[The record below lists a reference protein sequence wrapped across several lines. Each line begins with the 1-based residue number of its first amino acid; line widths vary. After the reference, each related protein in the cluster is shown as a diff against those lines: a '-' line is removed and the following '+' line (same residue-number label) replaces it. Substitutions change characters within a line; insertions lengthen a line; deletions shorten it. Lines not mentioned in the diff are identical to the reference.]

1 MVYGHGSI
9 RFNWNSDK
17 DYQESALMADVLQ
30 NLSNDLAA
38 TVETAGKSIVR
49 IEARRRQSASG
60 IVWSA
65 DGVIVTAHHVVE
77 RDENI
82 KVGLPDSST
91 VSATLVGRDPTTDI
105 AVLRVQAGGLTPAKW
120 ADANEM
126 RVGHLVVAVGRP
138 EESVQATLGIIS
150 SLDGGWRTSAGGAID
165 TYVQTDV
172 VMYPGFSGGPLVSA
186 AGPFLGL
193 NSSALLRGVSVTIP
207 SATLR
212 RVADAL
218 LAHGKVKRGFLG
230 VSAQPVR
237 LPQNIA
243 EEIQQETGLLL
254 ASVEQGSPADKG
266 SMLLGDTVVA
276 LDGEKVRHMDDLMAL
291 LSGDRVGK
299 SIAARVLRGGQLQ
312 ELQVVIGERD

>member
-1 MVYGHGSI
+1 
-9 RFNWNSDK
+9 
-17 DYQESALMADVLQ
+17 MADVLQ
-30 NLSNDLAA
+30 NLSNDLAV

-60 IVWSA
+60 IIWSA

-82 KVGLPDSST
+82 KIGLPDGST

-105 AVLRVQAGGLTPAKW
+105 AVLRVQASGLTPAKW
-120 ADANEM
+120 ADASEM

-186 AGPFLGL
+186 SGPFLGL

-212 RVADAL
+212 RVAEAL

-230 VSAQPVR
+230 VSAQLVR

-243 EEIQQETGLLL
+243 EEISQETGLLL
-254 ASVEQGSPADKG
+254 ASVEQGSPSDKG
-266 SMLLGDTVVA
+266 GMLLGDTLIA

-312 ELQVVIGERD
+312 ELQVVIGERE